1 MNFEFSDEQ
10 KMLREQAGNF
20 LREKSPLTAVREI
33 YEGDEAYQR
42 ELWQEMA
49 GLGWMSTTIPEQ
61 YGGIGLGSLELCVI
75 AEQLGRSLAATPF
88 SSSVY
93 LATEAIL
100 MAGSEAQKESYLP
113 QLASGEL
120 IGCFAL
126 SEGPCAATGNNLQT
140 RFESGTLSGTKLPV
154 TDGNVAD
161 FAIVC
166 AKDPAGISWYL
177 VDLCADGVE
186 RRSVQSLDPSRDQA
200 LIEFNNAPAQLLGD
214 AGSGW
219 QLTNA
224 LYNRAAV
231 LFAFE
236 QTGGALAALDQAK
249 AYAME
254 RYAFGRPIG
263 SFQAIKHKLANMY
276 ALATLAHSNC
286 YYGAWA
292 LSTDAP
298 ELALAAATA
307 RVSATRAYNECA
319 SENIQTHGG
328 MGFTWEFDCHFHLR
342 RARVLALN
350 LGSQYQW
357 EDKLV
362 TALEQRNQAAA

>member
-10 KMLREQAGNF
+10 RMLREQASSF
-20 LREKSPLTAVREI
+20 LAEKSPLTAVREI
-33 YEGDEAYQR
+33 YEGDALYQR

-49 GLGWMSTTIPEQ
+49 ALGWMSTTIPEE
-61 YGGIGLGSLELCVI
+61 YGGIGLGSLELCVV
-75 AEQLGRSLAATPF
+75 AEELGRSLAATPF

-93 LATEAIL
+93 LATEALL
-100 MAGSEAQKESYLP
+100 MAGNEQQKHAYLP
-113 QLASGEL
+113 GLASGER

-126 SEGPCAATGNNLQT
+126 SEGPRAATENTLTT
-140 RFESGTLSGTKLPV
+140 RVTDGILSGTKLPV

-161 FAIVC
+161 FAVVC
-166 AKDPAGISWYL
+166 ASDEAGASWYL
-177 VDLCADGVE
+177 VDLHAAGVQ
-186 RRSVQSLDPSRDQA
+186 RKPVRSLDPSRDQA
-200 LIEFNNAPAQLLGD
+200 LIEFDNVPAQLLGSV
-214 AGSGW
+214 GQGW
-219 QLTNA
+219 QETDT

-249 AYAME
+249 TYAME
-254 RYAFGRPIG
+254 RYAFGRSIA
-263 SFQAIKHKLANMY
+263 SFQAIKHKLADMY
-276 ALATLAHSNC
+276 AAATLARSNC

-292 LSTDAP
+292 LSTNAP
-298 ELALAAATA
+298 ELTLAAATA
-307 RVSATRAYNECA
+307 RVSATHAYNECA

-362 TALEQRNQAAA
+362 TALEQRDQAAA